1 MWEEVSARVRAKEC
15 TSFIQC
21 LSIFSSDVVRAPISC
36 ASLCDFTS
44 QRSYAGAARPRA
56 ISQPTEVGY
65 YEVGYN
71 APTLCKLD

>member
-44 QRSYAGAARPRA
+44 QQVETSGATLTTFSDHMPERLGLVLFLNPPR
-56 ISQPTEVGY
+56 
-65 YEVGYN
+65 
-71 APTLCKLD
+71 